1 MTKPPT
7 TPSCAEVPR
16 ARHVDRRHLVL
27 ALGYGLYR
35 MLMNLAYSS
44 TMSGAQALSP
54 LGGPDIAFALVTV
67 LSFAVAA
74 VPLAALGIRS
84 PHLRLRRAGLVAI
97 VTLGAVNLGSGLGIF
112 DDVPAAVL
120 PVLLSVAYGV
130 TSNVGNIAWLVS
142 FGELGPKRCLLL
154 LAASVLLGS
163 LGTLALG
170 FLPSGPLVYAL
181 SIVSVASAALFW
193 SLDKTG
199 APSPATACPQTA
211 AEVDGLPVPGAPV
224 TPRETWHRIGKLFG
238 ELWGP
243 LVIYASLTILSGFV
257 SSFFSSAGDVLAGYI
272 TSIAASLL
280 VAALALVANRTIDL
294 RKTFRAVFPCI
305 GLLLIGLPFLG
316 PVYSTVFCS
325 TLQFLSSVVNISFLF
340 LLLETARMRN
350 APKVAALALVMFATR
365 LGLFVSMAAGNVLG
379 NHSALDG
386 LVKTFVMTAVSL
398 YFLSMA
404 LMMLS
409 RRRSSRDEGPS
420 SPPPAV
426 AEPEAAEP
434 AEELP
439 AEPSADPGQPLPI
452 EDNLEVRSYEI
463 AKRYHLTPREREVA
477 LLLAHGRTA
486 AYIGSHLMLSTNTVR
501 GYVQELY
508 AKIGVH
514 SKQELIDLFQ

>member
-1 MTKPPT
+1 MTRPPA
-7 TPSCAEVPR
+7 TPSNAEVPR
-16 ARHVDRRHLVL
+16 THRVDRYYLVL

-35 MLMNLAYSS
+35 VLMDLAYSS
-44 TMSGAQALSP
+44 TMSGAQALTP

-67 LSFAVAA
+67 LSFALTA
-74 VPLAALGIRS
+74 VPLAILGIRN
-84 PHLRLRRAGLVAI
+84 PRLRLRGAGIAAI
-97 VTLGAVNLGSGLGIF
+97 VALGAINLGSGLGIF
-112 DDVPAAVL
+112 DDVPATVL

-142 FGELGPKRCLLL
+142 FAELGPKRCLLL
-154 LAASVLLGS
+154 LVSSILLGS

-181 SIVSVASAALFW
+181 SLVSAASAALFW
-193 SLDKTG
+193 SLDKTTVG
-199 APSPATACPQTA
+199 SQAVASPQA
-211 AEVDGLPVPGAPV
+211 ASDNDGLPDAPA
-224 TPRETWHRIGKLFG
+224 TPREAWHRIGKLFG

-280 VAALALVANRTIDL
+280 VAVLAFVAKRTIDL

-325 TLQFLSSVVNISFLF
+325 TLQFLSSVVNVSFLF

-350 APKVAALALVMFATR
+350 APKVAAVALVMFVTR
-365 LGLFVSMAAGNVLG
+365 LGLFASMAAGNILG
-379 NHSALDG
+379 SHSALDS

-409 RRRSSRDEGPS
+409 RHRNARNEDASAPL
-420 SPPPAV
+420 PADVDPV
-426 AEPEAAEP
+426 ATEP
-434 AEELP
+434 AT
-439 AEPSADPGQPLPI
+439 EPPTEPNPGQALHI
-452 EDNLEVRSYEI
+452 EDALEVRSYEI
-463 AKRYHLTPREREVA
+463 AKRYHLSPREREVA
-477 LLLAHGRTA
+477 LLIAHGRTA
-486 AYIGSHLMLSTNTVR
+486 AYIGSQLMLSTNTVR